1 MALPH
6 SATPPHSA
14 SKPAPPKQ
22 TDPVSQ
28 EEVTKGL
35 MEVVDALK
43 APAFL
48 ERMKAAVT
56 SAGLWPAAEVN
67 TVAEAMVNQALVSV
81 QWPDNPQKLELS
93 FDWVLADIE
102 SAILRLAAKGLP
114 YDPLAG
120 VGWLTPRKSHGKP
133 VPSPEPG
140 IRGLERLIQGTGKV
154 GIMRSQAIRAQD
166 RYEPADMMGTT
177 SPRIIRNMAPDT
189 AKPNPVVG
197 AIACAQIIGKGF
209 HVVELPLD
217 TTAIQKLEKATELG
231 RNPNYGVEKRA
242 EYAAK
247 RQLMREVI
255 QTYLHDRA
263 NLVDLAGWDE
273 KSEQEA
279 RSVAPIYGAA
289 SSSAV
294 SAVSAAKPVAAS
306 PAPVEREN
314 PIERAATAA
323 TAAFPSVPQPARPA
337 IEPAK
342 PAVPAPAV
350 AAGVQPRGSVRL
362 PGS

>member
-1 MALPH
+1 
-6 SATPPHSA
+6 
-14 SKPAPPKQ
+14 
-22 TDPVSQ
+22 
-28 EEVTKGL
+28 
-35 MEVVDALK
+35 
-43 APAFL
+43 
-48 ERMKAAVT
+48 
-56 SAGLWPAAEVN
+56 
-67 TVAEAMVNQALVSV
+67 
-81 QWPDNPQKLELS
+81 
-93 FDWVLADIE
+93 
-102 SAILRLAAKGLP
+102 
-114 YDPLAG
+114 
-120 VGWLTPRKSHGKP
+120 
-133 VPSPEPG
+133 
-140 IRGLERLIQGTGKV
+140 
-154 GIMRSQAIRAQD
+154 
-166 RYEPADMMGTT
+166 MMGTT